1 MLSGGAQPTEAAM
14 SVRME
19 GKVLKSRCPFMH
31 FSEIPGFACLT
42 SPCCNEGLTGSKAL
56 KGIDPNNENTS
67 NQQRLDFKTTLQ
79 EHGAKGRRKNL
90 QTRLEGVFLR
100 EFERV

>member
-1 MLSGGAQPTEAAM
+1 M

-19 GKVLKSRCPFMH
+19 GKALKSRCPFMH
-31 FSEIPGFACLT
+31 FPEIPGFACLT

-56 KGIDPNNENTS
+56 KGIAPNKQNTS

-79 EHGAKGRRKNL
+79 EHGAKEGRKNL
-90 QTRLEGVFLR
+90 
-100 EFERV
+100 